1 MKPDHL
7 APGTMS
13 LEEAAAGAILIV
25 GAPRSG
31 TTWLA
36 KIVDSHP
43 DVLYRHEPD
52 EAVPSLPDSDP
63 ARQIVAWAKARTL
76 RTAVK
81 RPTFPKSFITPPRA
95 MIRAGLA
102 HVLGGVARLPGA
114 AAHVARLPVPDL
126 VVREGLA
133 RLRVALK
140 LVNWNSAAIAR
151 ALPRTRHLFILRH
164 PCGQA
169 ASIMRGL
176 AQQRFHDIADGLA
189 PSDAARTKA
198 YAERHGVSARAFA
211 ELPLPA
217 RLAWNW
223 RAFNETALASLET
236 QENVRVVSYE
246 ALCAEPV
253 RVTRSLFEFAGLS
266 WDGQTEA
273 FLASSTQTRDDAY
286 FGVMRHSADAASQW
300 RRKMSP
306 EDQRAV
312 LDVVSASPLT
322 VHLHDWAPA

>member
-1 MKPDHL
+1 
-7 APGTMS
+7 MS
-13 LEEAAAGAILIV
+13 FDEVATRAILIL

-52 EAVPSLPDSDP
+52 EVVPPLASDDP
-63 ARQIVAWAKARTL
+63 ARQIAAWARARTL

-95 MIRAGLA
+95 MFRAALA
-102 HVLGGVARLPGA
+102 HLIGGAARLPGA
-114 AAHVARLPVPDL
+114 AARVAHLPVPDL
-126 VVREGLA
+126 LVREGLA

-176 AQQRFHDIADGLA
+176 AQRRFHDTADGMA
-189 PSDAARTKA
+189 PNDKVRTIAHAK
-198 YAERHGVSARAFA
+198 RHGVSPREFA
-211 ELPLPA
+211 ALPLAA

-223 RAFNETALASLET
+223 RAFNEPAIAALES
-236 QENVRVVSYE
+236 QKNVRVVSYE
-246 ALCAEPV
+246 ALCADPLGV
-253 RVTRSLFEFAGLS
+253 AQSLFAFAGLS
-266 WDGQTEA
+266 WDEQTET

-300 RRKMSP
+300 RRQMSP

-312 LDVVSASPLT
+312 LDVVAASSLT